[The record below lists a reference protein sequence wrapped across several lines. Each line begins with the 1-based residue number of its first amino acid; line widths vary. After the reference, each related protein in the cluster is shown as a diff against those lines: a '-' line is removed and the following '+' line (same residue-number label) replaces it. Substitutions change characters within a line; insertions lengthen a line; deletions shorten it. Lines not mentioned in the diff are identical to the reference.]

1 MAAANQVIEV
11 VEARRLTHHQRVR
24 RGLLGAAV
32 WPWLAACSTPLPL
45 DRRPAVTGA
54 GTAAAARLR
63 DCAEAHGLSAYRQ
76 LTDISVAYDGQW
88 RPLVGRIQPEVV
100 DAGFRGRSEERLLP
114 TAGVVAQAYTGP
126 QGRKQVAWRRGG
138 GGGGGGGTA
147 GGRGEVAVWLNG
159 TPSAEAARQQAAAL
173 VAEAYG
179 LFLLG
184 PLWLIDRGLAM
195 EPAGT
200 ERVDGRLCDV
210 VHVWVT
216 PGLGL
221 SANDRVALCI
231 DREGNLMRRV
241 RFTLE
246 GFVNTRGAVAE
257 VDTFDHARHFGIT
270 WPMRSFERIVHPIA
284 LPAHDWHI
292 TGLDVN
298 RGLQWQDVSGPVF
311 TGLAAAPAAPLQR

>member
-1 MAAANQVIEV
+1 ML
-11 VEARRLTHHQRVR
+11 EASCLSAHQRVR
-24 RGLLGAAV
+24 RGLLGVAV

-45 DRRPAVTGA
+45 DRRSAVPGA
-54 GTAAAARLR
+54 DAAAAARLR

-114 TAGVVAQAYTGP
+114 AAGVVAQAYTGA

-138 GGGGGGGTA
+138 GAGTA
-147 GGRGEVAVWLNG
+147 GGRGDVAVWLNG
-159 TPSAEAARQQAAAL
+159 TLSAEAARQQAAAL

-184 PLWLIDRGLAM
+184 PLWLIDRGMGMA
-195 EPAGT
+195 PAGT

-210 VHVWVT
+210 IDVWVT

-221 SANDRVALCI
+221 SSNDRLALCI
-231 DREGNLMRRV
+231 DREGSLMRRV

-246 GFVNTRGAVAE
+246 GFVSTRGAVAE

-298 RGLQWQDVSGPVF
+298 RGFQWQDVSGPVF